1 MKKILAKITSIR
13 KGVSAVMINFF
24 AMQIEMGW
32 ITIEQVPRKYRKKVQ
47 ALLDQAN
54 AGLDKEAETDE
65 QA

>member
-1 MKKILAKITSIR
+1 MKVLLTKLTNLR
-13 KGVSAVMINFF
+13 KGVSAVMINYF

-54 AGLDKEAETDE
+54 TGLDAEDKE